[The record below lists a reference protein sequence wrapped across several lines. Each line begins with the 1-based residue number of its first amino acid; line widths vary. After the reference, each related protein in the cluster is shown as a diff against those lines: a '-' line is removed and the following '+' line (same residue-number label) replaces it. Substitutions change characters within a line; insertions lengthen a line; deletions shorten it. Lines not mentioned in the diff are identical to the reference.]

1 MAGKHP
7 LDDTPEIGG
16 VNSRPNIGP
25 AGDVVTGFESG
36 VENPGENLV
45 DPEDLAGPAREKV
58 AEEVD
63 ETRERV
69 RTAYV
74 DPDAEETEEEDGE
87 RRRWRDRFR
96 WRRGRGAAPAE
107 EAGPEAAEEGGP
119 EPAEEPGPE
128 PTSGPGGPRS
138 TPAPAEEA
146 GPEPAEEAGPEPA
159 EEAGPEP
166 AEEAGPE
173 PAEEAGPDEEAG
185 PEPAEEGPIGPELSM
200 ASILEMTDLNE
211 VLAAITEL
219 SDRPY
224 GYYLVLGL
232 TYEEASAIPEED
244 ELKRTLRSAL
254 RKWGKKFHPDK
265 HADTPYEA
273 VADEIFKIVS
283 RADSTLSVSR
293 KRDRYNSEQALRRP
307 A

>member
-107 EAGPEAAEEGGP
+107 EAGPEPAAEGGP

-128 PTSGPGGPRS
+128 RTSG
-138 TPAPAEEA
+138 T
-146 GPEPAEEAGPEPA
+146 
-159 EEAGPEP
+159 
-166 AEEAGPE
+166 GPE

-232 TYEEASAIPEED
+232 TYEEASAIREED